1 MSSSKF
7 LLFPVLALFLT
18 VAASAQ
24 KKQPPPPPA
33 HAKSPSPAVTDELI
47 HKQFGDNCSLLPGP
61 PQFVADMD
69 DDGIEDLIVAAKCKN
84 PMADKDE
91 YSFVVADPYDS
102 FLGYSDVKV
111 TSTFA
116 SDEPDRR
123 GISLLIIHGAEK
135 DGWRAET
142 PKAKFLLINL
152 PFKTLTVKRLAMKK
166 KTILGIYM
174 EEKGEGEDTS
184 SVIFWDGKKYKY
196 QQLGVDAGVTASARE
211 GFKHRGHKVHRG
223 FWLFSALQNRF
234 PFIFQLQLFFHFRL

>member
-1 MSSSKF
+1 MSSRKLLLLPAFAF
-7 LLFPVLALFLT
+7 LLTV
-18 VAASAQ
+18 VAAAGD

-33 HAKSPSPAVTDELI
+33 HAKSPSPAVTNELI

-69 DDGIEDLIVAAKCKN
+69 DDGIEDLVVAARCKN

-91 YSFVVADPYDS
+91 YAFVVADPYDS
-102 FLGYSDVKV
+102 FLGYSDIKV

-135 DGWRAET
+135 DTWRAEK

-152 PFKTLTVKRLAMKK
+152 PFKSLTVKRLALKK

-184 SVIFWDGKKYKY
+184 SVVFWDGKKYKY
-196 QQLGVDAGVTASARE
+196 QTLGSTLE
-211 GFKHRGHKVHRG
+211 
-223 FWLFSALQNRF
+223 
-234 PFIFQLQLFFHFRL
+234 

>member
-7 LLFPVLALFLT
+7 LLLPALALLLT
-18 VAASAQ
+18 VAATAE

-33 HAKSPSPAVTDELI
+33 HAKTPSPAVTDELI

-69 DDGIEDLIVAAKCKN
+69 GDGIDDLVVAARCKN

-116 SDEPDRR
+116 SDEPERR
-123 GISLLIIHGAEK
+123 GVSLLIIHGAEK
-135 DGWRAET
+135 DDWRAET
-142 PKAKFLLINL
+142 PKAKFLLINM
-152 PFKTLTVKRLAMKK
+152 PFKTLVVKRLTIKK
-166 KTILGIYM
+166 RTILGIYM
-174 EEKGEGEDTS
+174 EEKGEGENTS

-196 QQLGVDAGVTASARE
+196 QRLGSTLE
-211 GFKHRGHKVHRG
+211 
-223 FWLFSALQNRF
+223 
-234 PFIFQLQLFFHFRL
+234 

>member
-7 LLFPVLALFLT
+7 LLLPVLALLLT

-47 HKQFGDNCSLLPGP
+47 HKQFGDNCSLVVGP
-61 PQFVADMD
+61 RQFVADMD
-69 DDGIEDLIVAAKCKN
+69 DDGFDDLVVAAKCKN

-91 YSFVVADPYDS
+91 YSFVVSDPYDS

-123 GISLLIIHGAEK
+123 GISLLMIHGAEK
-135 DGWRAET
+135 DAWRAET

-152 PFKTLTVKRLAMKK
+152 PFKTLVVKRLAMKK
-166 KTILGIYM
+166 RTILGIYM
-174 EEKGEGEDTS
+174 EEKGEGENTS

-196 QQLGVDAGVTASARE
+196 QQLGSTLE
-211 GFKHRGHKVHRG
+211 
-223 FWLFSALQNRF
+223 
-234 PFIFQLQLFFHFRL
+234 

>member
-7 LLFPVLALFLT
+7 LLLPALALLLT
-18 VAASAQ
+18 VAATAE

-33 HAKSPSPAVTDELI
+33 HAKTPSPAVTDDLI

-69 DDGIEDLIVAAKCKN
+69 GDGIDDLVVAARCKN

-116 SDEPDRR
+116 SDEPERR
-123 GISLLIIHGAEK
+123 GVSLLIIHGAEK
-135 DGWRAET
+135 DDWRAET
-142 PKAKFLLINL
+142 PKAKFLLINM
-152 PFKTLTVKRLAMKK
+152 PFKTLVVKRLTIKK
-166 KTILGIYM
+166 RTILGIYM
-174 EEKGEGEDTS
+174 EEKGEGENTS

-196 QQLGVDAGVTASARE
+196 QGLGSTLE
-211 GFKHRGHKVHRG
+211 
-223 FWLFSALQNRF
+223 
-234 PFIFQLQLFFHFRL
+234 

>member
-1 MSSSKF
+1 MSSSK
-7 LLFPVLALFLT
+7 LLLLPAIALLLT
-18 VAASAQ
+18 VAAVAQ

-33 HAKSPSPAVTDELI
+33 HATHPSPAVTDELI

-61 PQFVADMD
+61 PQFVADLD
-69 DDGIEDLIVAAKCKN
+69 DDGVDDLLVAAKCKN

-123 GISLLIIHGAEK
+123 GISLLIIHGADK
-135 DGWRAET
+135 DAWRAEK
-142 PKAKFLLINL
+142 PKGKYLLINL
-152 PFKTLTVKRLAMKK
+152 PFKTLTVKRLALKK

-184 SVIFWDGKKYKY
+184 SVIYWDGKKYRY
-196 QQLGVDAGVTASARE
+196 QQLGSTLE
-211 GFKHRGHKVHRG
+211 
-223 FWLFSALQNRF
+223 
-234 PFIFQLQLFFHFRL
+234 